1 MMERMNKSVNTED
14 VEPNSW
20 EAVLCRQR
28 KGIVWWE
35 GEVEE
40 NIEESRVLQKC
51 ELQSDT
57 ESYRDPLKMGRGV
70 AT

>member
-1 MMERMNKSVNTED
+1 MNMED
-14 VEPNSW
+14 VESHSW
-20 EAVLCRQR
+20 DAVLCGQR

-40 NIEESRVLQKC
+40 NAEESRVLQKR

-70 AT
+70 AA